1 VYLSQ
6 RPTRTRSHG
15 LLAQSGGLIMYGED
29 TVAQRLLQVVRVIV
43 THEIDIVTE
52 SDWFEEYVE
61 AMVDKRIKEMT
72 KEDEAS

>member
-1 VYLSQ
+1 
-6 RPTRTRSHG
+6 
-15 LLAQSGGLIMYGED
+15 MYGED

-61 AMVDKRIKEMT
+61 TMGDKRIKEMT
-72 KEDEAS
+72 VRGTDQAEVTHAEV

>member
-1 VYLSQ
+1 
-6 RPTRTRSHG
+6 
-15 LLAQSGGLIMYGED
+15 MYGED

-61 AMVDKRIKEMT
+61 TMVDKRIKEMT
-72 KEDEAS
+72 ARRTGQGEIIDAEV

>member
-1 VYLSQ
+1 
-6 RPTRTRSHG
+6 
-15 LLAQSGGLIMYGED
+15 MYGED
-29 TVAQRLLQVVRVIV
+29 NVAERLLQVVRVIV

-72 KEDEAS
+72 TRRTEQGEIIDAEV

>member
-1 VYLSQ
+1 
-6 RPTRTRSHG
+6 
-15 LLAQSGGLIMYGED
+15 MYGED

-61 AMVDKRIKEMT
+61 TMVDKRIKEIE
-72 KEDEAS
+72 KGEENHA

>member
-1 VYLSQ
+1 
-6 RPTRTRSHG
+6 
-15 LLAQSGGLIMYGED
+15 MYGED

-61 AMVDKRIKEMT
+61 TMVDKRIKEMT
-72 KEDEAS
+72 ARRAGQGEIIDAEV

>member
-1 VYLSQ
+1 
-6 RPTRTRSHG
+6 
-15 LLAQSGGLIMYGED
+15 MYGED
-29 TVAQRLLQVVRVIV
+29 NVAERLLQVVRVIV

-72 KEDEAS
+72 VRRTEQGEIIDAEV

>member
-1 VYLSQ
+1 
-6 RPTRTRSHG
+6 
-15 LLAQSGGLIMYGED
+15 MYGED

-61 AMVDKRIKEMT
+61 TMVDKRIKEMT
-72 KEDEAS
+72 VRRTEQGEIIDAEV

>member
-1 VYLSQ
+1 
-6 RPTRTRSHG
+6 
-15 LLAQSGGLIMYGED
+15 MND

-52 SDWFEEYVE
+52 SDWFEEHVE

-72 KEDEAS
+72 ARRTGQGEIIDAEV